1 MQMRPDDD
9 TTAEARALH
18 RAHALIADLV
28 PGGSAS
34 TPSRGISRVA
44 IPVPMASMSG
54 LFIDDETVDP
64 QALQA
69 GVDWFVGR
77 GSPWSISV
85 IGAVPPA
92 VTELAAALHFV
103 RRVEPTLVARID
115 GPRAVRRETG
125 ERFHRVETADDR
137 RLWVETCD
145 TAFGLPEGT
154 SAALLT
160 AEIVAESS
168 IRAWYVERDGVP
180 VATACSVLDPSGTVG
195 LYSVATAEGSR
206 RGGVG
211 RRLVEF
217 VLDDAA
223 ARGARTA
230 YLQSSD
236 MARPL
241 YEQLGFQDA
250 HQDISYFTP
259 ERPPVGVLSE
269 G

>member
-1 MQMRPDDD
+1 
-9 TTAEARALH
+9 
-18 RAHALIADLV
+18 
-28 PGGSAS
+28 
-34 TPSRGISRVA
+34 
-44 IPVPMASMSG
+44 MASMSG

-64 QALQA
+64 QALRA
-69 GVDWFVGR
+69 GADWFVGR

-103 RRVEPTLVARID
+103 RRDEPTLVAQIG
-115 GPRAVRRETG
+115 GPRPTRPDAVEQFR
-125 ERFHRVETADDR
+125 RVETAEDR

-145 TAFGLPEGT
+145 TAFGLPDGT

-160 AEIVAESS
+160 AEIVAEPS
-168 IRAWYVERDGVP
+168 IRAWFVERDGVP
-180 VATACSVLDPSGTVG
+180 LATACSVLDPSGTVG
-195 LYSVATAEGSR
+195 LYSVATAEGAR
-206 RGGVG
+206 RAGVG
-211 RRLVEF
+211 TRLVEF

-241 YEQLGFQDA
+241 YERLGFQDA

-259 ERPPVGVLSE
+259 ARPPVGVLGE